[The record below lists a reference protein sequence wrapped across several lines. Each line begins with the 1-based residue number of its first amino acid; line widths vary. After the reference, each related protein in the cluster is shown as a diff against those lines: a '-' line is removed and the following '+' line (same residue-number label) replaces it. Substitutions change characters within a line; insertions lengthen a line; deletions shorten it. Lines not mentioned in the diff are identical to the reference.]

1 MLEIVLVIFRNIEC
15 CLKTEGISLIKSEI
29 VLAESEI
36 VSVEFE
42 SVSME
47 SENVSE

>member
-1 MLEIVLVIFRNIEC
+1 MR
-15 CLKTEGISLIKSEI
+15 EGIVPIKFEI
-29 VLAESEI
+29 VLAESKI

-47 SENVSE
+47 SRSVLEYWGINYELININ